1 MKRSDFGIPAMVF
14 ILLAISITSAHGQKS
29 RKMPPD
35 SVCRQF
41 FYYFNN
47 YQYDKARELAT
58 EKTKK
63 IIDFVENLSRMG
75 GGGKIVLNDKKKDLT
90 GCEVRKRMAVCT
102 YSLHGG
108 GEQKVILL
116 KQKGRWLVDLKNGNE
131 TPQTQ

>member
-1 MKRSDFGIPAMVF
+1 MKRQDLGISIVVF
-14 ILLAISITSAHGQKS
+14 IVLILSITAAYGQKS
-29 RKMPPD
+29 RKLPPD

-41 FYYFNN
+41 FHYFNN
-47 YQYDKARELAT
+47 YQYNKARELAT

-90 GCEVRKRMAVCT
+90 GCEVKKKMAICT
-102 YSLHGG
+102 YSLYGG

-131 TPQTQ
+131 TPQNQ